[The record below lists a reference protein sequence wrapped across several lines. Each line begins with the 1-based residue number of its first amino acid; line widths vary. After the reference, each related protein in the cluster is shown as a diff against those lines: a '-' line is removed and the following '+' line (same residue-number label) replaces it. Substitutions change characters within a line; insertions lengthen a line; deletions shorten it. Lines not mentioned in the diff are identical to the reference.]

1 MIIASTFNKGG
12 VGKTTLAVHVIGVLN
27 RKPTA
32 RNLLVDCVDQA
43 DAFKFFVRERPTHA
57 PQFKQI
63 SDNLAVIFNPDRLPL
78 ARIIS
83 LDEYDNVVIDINS
96 PAEETVQII
105 ADNFPD
111 RVLMPINDQAL
122 GMDALQTT
130 LEVIAGMEL
139 RAGYKIRSTIV
150 PLGVDAEVI
159 REKIAALD
167 HLPAHLT
174 LSAPIGNHR
183 TEFSNALTNGQFAW
197 EVDSHLSYVHELL
210 AQTLFN
216 RDDHGH

>member
-27 RKPTA
+27 QKPTA

-43 DAFKFFVRERPTHA
+43 DAFKFFSRERPTSA

-78 ARIIS
+78 ARLIS
-83 LDEYDNVVIDINS
+83 LDEYDNIVIDINS

-130 LEVIAGMEL
+130 LEVIVGMEL
-139 RAGYKIRSTIV
+139 RAGYKIKSLIV
-150 PLGVDAEVI
+150 PLGVAPDVI
-159 REKIAALD
+159 TERLSSLD
-167 HLPAHLT
+167 HLPAQLT

-183 TEFSNALTNGQFAW
+183 AEFSNALTNGKFVW
-197 EVDSHLSYVHELL
+197 EIDSNLSYVSEVLSLTLL
-210 AQTLFN
+210 S
-216 RDDHGH
+216 